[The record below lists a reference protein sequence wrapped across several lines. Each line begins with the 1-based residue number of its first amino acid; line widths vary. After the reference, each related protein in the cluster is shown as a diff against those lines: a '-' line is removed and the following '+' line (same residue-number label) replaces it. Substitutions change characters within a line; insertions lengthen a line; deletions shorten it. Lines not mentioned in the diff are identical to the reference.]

1 MAEKDTTAAEE
12 PKAKAKGPITC
23 GHRNK
28 HFKPAVH
35 NGQPVQADV
44 MVCTLEK
51 GHAGNHQ
58 SPYKTVRNGVVRD
71 AIAHW
76 SDAAGQPNA
85 KGE

>member
-1 MAEKDTTAAEE
+1 MADEKDKAAEE
-12 PKAKAKGPITC
+12 TKSRKGPITC
-23 GHRNK
+23 GHQNK
-28 HFKPAVH
+28 HFKPAIKD
-35 NGQPVQADV
+35 GQPVQSDV

-76 SDAAGQPNA
+76 SDEAGQPNA